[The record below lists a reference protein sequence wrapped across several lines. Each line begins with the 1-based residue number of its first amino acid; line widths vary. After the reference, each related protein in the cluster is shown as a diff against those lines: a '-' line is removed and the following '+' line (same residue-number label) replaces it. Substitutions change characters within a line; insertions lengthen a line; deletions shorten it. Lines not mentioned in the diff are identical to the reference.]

1 MNSKTI
7 DPQTSKRPTPK
18 LSPIPSAEK
27 SRHETT
33 DHAKP
38 PTNGAVKKVTV
49 SFAPNGP
56 GIPARWTSSA
66 KTGVGTALSNQSRVW
81 FTLSH
86 GIFNE
91 VYYPRIDQAC
101 IRDMGMIV
109 TDGAK
114 FFSEEKRD
122 AGHKVEWLAD
132 GVPAFKLVNTCRN
145 GRYRIEKQIVTDPH
159 QDTVLQ
165 SVQFHAQQ
173 GALSDYHLHV
183 LLAPH
188 LGNHGNGNTA
198 WVGEFEGTPMLF
210 AQRNDCALALACS
223 APWTKRS
230 AGYVGSSD
238 GWQDLKA
245 HHQMTWEYTR
255 AENGNVG
262 LTAGID
268 LIKSHGKF
276 VLALGFG
283 KDPDEA
289 ARNAIASLGDGFDKV
304 KHHYVSGWQEW
315 IKTHTSPKPGE
326 MAPGDLTQKS
336 LAVLRTHESKQ
347 SPGALIASLAI
358 PWGFSKG
365 DQDQGGYHLVWSR
378 DMVETAGG
386 LLAAGAHDDARRVLA
401 FLQRTQQLDGHWS
414 QNMWLDG
421 SPYWDGIQMDETA
434 LPILLVDLARREQAL
449 AADDLETF
457 WPMVKKAA
465 GYLARNGPVSPQ
477 DRWEEDPGYTPFT
490 VAAEIAALLAAAE
503 LADLNHEAQLANYLR
518 EIADVWNDSIER
530 WMYISATDWCRKFNV
545 GGYYVRIAPKT
556 TGTDGASS
564 QKNIRVK
571 NVTASEDTRRASH
584 LISPDALA
592 LVRFGLRAA
601 DDSRIRD
608 TAKVIDALLKVETPN
623 GATWHRYNDD
633 GYGEHE
639 DGSPFDGTGIG
650 RGWPLLTGERAHYE
664 LAAGREA
671 IAKKLLSAMESFA
684 NESGFISEQVW
695 DSPDIAERELYFGRP
710 SGSAMPLVWAH
721 AEYLKLRRS
730 LHDGRIFDQPPQTV
744 QRYLKEKTISPRLT
758 WRFNHK
764 LRSLPPGKIL
774 RIELMA
780 PAVIRWTAD
789 DWQTCQEIKTL
800 DDGLGIHLA
809 DLQTKALPEGT
820 QIKFTFYWPNADRW
834 EGKDFM
840 VRIATWQR
848 EEAVSAERKGKNGK

>member
-1 MNSKTI
+1 MSTKTV

-18 LSPIPSAEK
+18 LSAILPAENSAHK
-27 SRHETT
+27 TAGHSNQ
-33 DHAKP
+33 P
-38 PTNGAVKKVTV
+38 MSGAVKNDDIR
-49 SFAPNGP
+49 FAPKGP
-56 GIPARWTSSA
+56 GNPARWTSSA
-66 KTGVGTALSNQSRVW
+66 KTGVGTALSSQSRVW

-91 VYYPRIDQAC
+91 IYYPRIDQAC
-101 IRDMGMIV
+101 IRDLGLII

-122 AGHKVEWLAD
+122 ADHKVEWLAD
-132 GVPAFKLVNTCRN
+132 GVPAFKLVNTCRD
-145 GRYRIEKQIVTDPH
+145 GRYRIEKQIVTDP
-159 QDTVLQ
+159 QRDTVLQ
-165 SVQFHAQQ
+165 QVQFHAQQ
-173 GALSDYHLHV
+173 GGLSDYHLHV
-183 LLAPH
+183 LLSPH
-188 LGNHGNGNTA
+188 LGNHGDGNTG

-223 APWTKRS
+223 TPWTKRS

-238 GWQDLKA
+238 GWQDLKT

-255 AENGNVG
+255 AENGNVA

-283 KDPDEA
+283 KDTDEA
-289 ARNAIASLGDGFDKV
+289 ARNASASLQDGFDKA
-304 KHHYVSGWQEW
+304 KHHYVGGWQEW
-315 IKTHTSPKPGE
+315 IKTHASQKLDKT
-326 MAPGDLTQKS
+326 APGDLTQKS
-336 LAVLRTHESKQ
+336 LAVVRTHESKQ

-358 PWGFSKG
+358 PWGFSQG
-365 DQDQGGYHLVWSR
+365 DNDQGGYHLVWSR

-386 LLAAGAHDDARRVLA
+386 LLAAGAHEDTRRVLA
-401 FLQRTQQLDGHWS
+401 FLQRTQQPDGHWS

-434 LPILLVDLARREQAL
+434 LPILLVNLAFREKAL
-449 AADDLETF
+449 AGGDVAKF
-457 WPMVKKAA
+457 WPMVKMAA

-503 LADLNHEAQLANYLR
+503 LAELNQEASLANHLR

-530 WMYISATDWCRKFNV
+530 WMYMSATDWCQKFKV
-545 GGYYVRIAPKT
+545 EGYYVRIAPKQ
-556 TGTDGASS
+556 TGTGGPGNQHD
-564 QKNIRVK
+564 IRVK

-592 LVRFGLRAA
+592 LVRFGLRAT
-601 DDSRIRD
+601 DDPRIRD

-623 GATWHRYNDD
+623 GETWHRYNDD

-671 IAKKLLSAMESFA
+671 IAKRLLSAMESFA

-695 DSPDIAERELYFGRP
+695 DSPDIAERELYFGGP

-730 LHDGRIFDQPPQTV
+730 LHDGRLFDQPPQTV
-744 QRYLKEKTISPRLT
+744 KRYLKEKTVSPRLT

-774 RIELMA
+774 RVELMA

-789 DWQTCQEIKTL
+789 DWKTCQEIKTL
-800 DDGLGIHLA
+800 DEGLGIHLA
-809 DLQTKALPEGT
+809 DLQTKALPEGA
-820 QIKFTFYWPNADRW
+820 QIKFTFNWPDVGHW

-840 VRIATWQR
+840 VHIATWRKEDVVQ
-848 EEAVSAERKGKNGK
+848 SERNGTNGK